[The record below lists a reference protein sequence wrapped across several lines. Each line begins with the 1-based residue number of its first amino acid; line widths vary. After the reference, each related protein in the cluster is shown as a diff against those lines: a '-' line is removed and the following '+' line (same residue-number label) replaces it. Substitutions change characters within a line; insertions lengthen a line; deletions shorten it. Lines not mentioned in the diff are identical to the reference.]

1 MASEPGAGF
10 DSKGLGLR
18 AQKKLLGKMSS
29 KKIAKVFIDDTT
41 ARVLDNAFKI
51 LKDYLPAK
59 KDADKILKYTIKTV
73 VKIGILY
80 RNDQFN
86 AEELKVAESFKQ
98 KFHSVSMTVVS
109 FYTVDFTYDKQ
120 FLAHSVEECRELL
133 QELVKRHLTDKSK
146 ARIDIIFE
154 TFNDPTLMDL
164 LFTGDGKYKDF
175 MDKVTADMN
184 TLMDE
189 GNLWTCIDRT
199 VDLLQ
204 TFIKTQ
210 MPLYLNKLCTFHQ
223 T

>member
-1 MASEPGAGF
+1 VASEPGAGF

-189 GNLWTCIDRT
+189 GNL
-199 VDLLQ
+199 
-204 TFIKTQ
+204 
-210 MPLYLNKLCTFHQ
+210 
-223 T
+223 

>member
-1 MASEPGAGF
+1 MNCCNFIFSVASEPGDGF
-10 DSKGLGLR
+10 NSKGLGLR

-59 KDADKILKYTIKTV
+59 KDADKILKYVIKTV
-73 VKIGILY
+73 VKVGILY

-86 AEELKVAESFKQ
+86 ADELKIAETFKQ
-98 KFHSVSMTVVS
+98 KFHSVAMTVVS

-133 QELVKRHLTDKSK
+133 QQLVKRHLTDKSK
-146 ARIDIIFE
+146 SRIDIIFE
-154 TFNDPTLMDL
+154 TFCDPTLMDTI
-164 LFTGDGKYKDF
+164 FTADGKYKDY
-175 MDKVTADMN
+175 MDKITTDMN

-189 GNLWTCIDRT
+189 GNL
-199 VDLLQ
+199 
-204 TFIKTQ
+204 
-210 MPLYLNKLCTFHQ
+210 
-223 T
+223 

>member
-189 GNLWTCIDRT
+189 GNL
-199 VDLLQ
+199 
-204 TFIKTQ
+204 
-210 MPLYLNKLCTFHQ
+210 
-223 T
+223 